1 MAKHADGA
9 GNDSLLRVRT
19 LTGVGVRVAG
29 DFDPVHRRAH
39 GASLQG
45 FVRQVVMLGRMVI
58 PHCPMWRHE
67 LDPSGII
74 DLWSGRIF
82 RTISPK
88 QNTQMIPVYGIH
100 PRGEDQAKTAVIG
113 LRERETRTA
122 THPAH
127 CAIDYAPRRWVCFP
141 TLEVLTV
148 ENLHATRIRYGLATG
163 IRRHTGSGRSPV
175 SGRTDKGEGA
185 THQNRKDEGSE
196 YGHRKSSEALDRYFH
211 LSYLI

>member
-1 MAKHADGA
+1 
-9 GNDSLLRVRT
+9 
-19 LTGVGVRVAG
+19 
-29 DFDPVHRRAH
+29 
-39 GASLQG
+39 
-45 FVRQVVMLGRMVI
+45 MLGRMVI

-67 LDPSGII
+67 LDPTGII
-74 DLWSGRIF
+74 DLWSGRIL

-148 ENLHATRIRYGLATG
+148 ENLRATRILILA
-163 IRRHTGSGRSPV
+163 
-175 SGRTDKGEGA
+175 GA
-185 THQNRKDEGSE
+185 TTMESGPPCLSTSGLSFVPDFARSVGL
-196 YGHRKSSEALDRYFH
+196 GPISSPPMGALRPNACG
-211 LSYLI
+211 